1 MGQEP
6 LFDLLLVAGVA
17 LLASRLRQENR
28 VRAATILFLPG
39 IMLTFVLLQRTLV
52 IGTAGTLGAS
62 IAGLAGV
69 FAGLVVATRSYVRVE
84 PEIGTIVVRATV
96 GSLALWPGAVAL
108 YILGRRLLAVLG
120 DGAISER
127 LDGIFMIFVAALVI
141 AERGWLYHAYRQ
153 VMAVT
158 RPQTL

>member
-1 MGQEP
+1 MGKEP

-39 IMLTFVLLQRTLV
+39 IMFTFVLLQRAVV
-52 IGTAGTLGAS
+52 IGTAGAVGAFV
-62 IAGLAGV
+62 AGLAGV

-84 PEIGTIVVRATV
+84 PEIGTIVVRATL
-96 GSLALWPGAVAL
+96 GSLLLWPGVVAL
-108 YILGRRLLAVLG
+108 YVLGRRLSTVLS
-120 DGAISER
+120 DGALLER
-127 LDGIFMIFVAALVI
+127 LDGVFMIFIAALVI
-141 AERGWLYHAYRQ
+141 TERGWLYHAYRQ

-158 RPQTL
+158 KPQTL